1 MENINFSKLNLFE
14 LEAVVIHEI
23 KHSFIGGEPCLDW
36 VFSQIPDSFRDQA
49 LRLTFEF
56 SVEKMSD
63 QILSEAINAGLL
75 DLPGFM
81 DDVEAALLIRDRLF
95 SSASPDLGTGHI
107 DLLRNF
113 ASRLGR
119 DFQLSS
125 VRAAFSPFHADKI
138 GAYLHNDLDETRR
151 LEIATVNL
159 KSCLAF
165 CPQEFIS
172 DPAIGNAVAGAFM
185 HHGYHSVGG
194 FDVSEQA
201 MHDHLEVMSGF
212 NITDLSALELITR
225 GDELARMHTLF
236 DPFLRVLDDRV
247 KNGFG
252 STEIYA
258 IRCGFKY
265 AAQPLIEKMGELSD
279 SQLRTLV
286 TADFLEVYL
295 KTDWISDTNMHLI
308 KDPDF
313 YSQLVTLNERF
324 IADPYIKVLL
334 RDCGEG
340 AILLPHLISADDF
353 ERKVGVKY
361 KPKYHHEGLL
371 EFCNMLADISEIP
384 HLDGVHQSACT
395 MAMRSFGTAPAFYKT
410 FHAEGKDLKDPET
423 MTEAELV
430 RASVC
435 LIGAVFNYPKI
446 GPLHKLVG
454 QQREFQFKQPGREV
468 PLNYLIKQIPSAE
481 VIDYLQEVDGLIES
495 LMAANVLGRECIPQL
510 GFNRRGKIF
519 RDELNI

>member
-1 MENINFSKLNLFE
+1 MNFSEMNLFE
-14 LEAVVIHEI
+14 LEAVMLHEI

-36 VFSQIPDSFRDQA
+36 IFSQIPDSFREQA

-75 DLPGFM
+75 NVPGFM
-81 DDVEAALLIRDRLF
+81 DDVEAAMLIRDKLF
-95 SSASPDLGTGHI
+95 SSASPDLNTGHT
-107 DLLRNF
+107 DLLRSF
-113 ASRLGR
+113 ASKLGR

-125 VRAAFSPFHADKI
+125 VRSAFSPFHADKI
-138 GAYLHNDLDETRR
+138 GAYLHNKLDETRR

-165 CPQEFIS
+165 CPKEFTS

-185 HHGYHSVGG
+185 HHGYPSVGG

-201 MHDHLEVMSGF
+201 MHDHLQVMSEF
-212 NITDLSALELITR
+212 NITDFSAMELIIR

-236 DPFLRVLDDRV
+236 EQFLRVLDDRI
-247 KNGFG
+247 KTGFG
-252 STEIYA
+252 SSEIYA
-258 IRCGFKY
+258 IGCGFKY
-265 AAQPLIEKMGELSD
+265 AAQPFVEKMGELSD

-286 TADFLEVYL
+286 TADFLDAYL

-308 KDPDF
+308 KDPGF

-324 IADPYIKVLL
+324 MADPYIKVLL
-334 RDCGEG
+334 RDCGDG

-353 ERKVGVKY
+353 ERRVGVKY
-361 KPKYHHEGLL
+361 KPKYHHEGLT
-371 EFCNMLADISEIP
+371 EFCGMLEKIAEIP
-384 HLDGVHQSACT
+384 HLSGVHQSACT
-395 MAMRSFGTAPAFYKT
+395 MAMRSFETAPDFYKA

-423 MTEAELV
+423 MSEAELV

-446 GPLHKLVG
+446 GPLYKLVG

-481 VIDYLQEVDGLIES
+481 VIDYLQEVDGLIEA
-495 LMAANVLGRECIPQL
+495 LLAAEVLTKDCLPEMGY
-510 GFNRRGKIF
+510 NRQGKVF
-519 RDELNI
+519 RDELGI

>member
-1 MENINFSKLNLFE
+1 MEQINFSGMNLFE
-14 LEAVVIHEI
+14 LEAVMMHEI

-36 VFSQIPDSFRDQA
+36 IFSQIPDSFRDQA

-95 SSASPDLGTGHI
+95 SSASPDLGTGHT
-107 DLLRNF
+107 DLLRSF
-113 ASRLGR
+113 ASKLGR
-119 DFQLSS
+119 DFQVSS
-125 VRAAFSPFHADKI
+125 VRAAFSYFHADKV
-138 GAYLHNDLDETRR
+138 GAKLHNKPDETGR

-165 CPQEFIS
+165 CPKEFTS
-172 DPAIGNAVAGAFM
+172 DPAVGNAVAGAFM
-185 HHGYHSVGG
+185 QHGYHSVAGY
-194 FDVSEQA
+194 DVCEKA
-201 MHDHLEVMSGF
+201 MHDHLKVMSKF
-212 NITDLSALELITR
+212 TITDFSALELIIR
-225 GDELARMHTLF
+225 RDQLATIQALF
-236 DPFLRVLDDRV
+236 DQFLSVLDDRI
-247 KNGFG
+247 KSGFG
-252 STEIYA
+252 ATEIYA

-265 AAQPLIEKMGELSD
+265 AAQPFIEKMGELSD
-279 SQLRTLV
+279 AQLRTLV

-308 KDPDF
+308 EDPDF

-334 RDCGEG
+334 RDCCEG

-353 ERKVGVKY
+353 ERKAGLKY
-361 KPKYHHEGLL
+361 KPIYHHEGLL
-371 EFCNMLADISEIP
+371 IFCDMLAKISEIP
-384 HLDGVHQSACT
+384 HLAGVHQSACT
-395 MAMRSFGTAPAFYKT
+395 MAMRSFDTAPAFYKT
-410 FHAEGKDLKDPET
+410 FHAEGNDLKDPET
-423 MTEAELV
+423 MSEAELL

-446 GPLHKLVG
+446 GQLHRLVG